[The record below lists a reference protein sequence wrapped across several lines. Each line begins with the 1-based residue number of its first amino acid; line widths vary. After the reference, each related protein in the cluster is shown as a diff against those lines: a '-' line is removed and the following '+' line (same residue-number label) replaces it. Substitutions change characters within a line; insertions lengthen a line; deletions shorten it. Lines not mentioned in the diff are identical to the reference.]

1 MVITV
6 GIQYVNEV
14 EKLLQ
19 NKKEKKNIF
28 NFFRNTCRASLQSKS
43 VSKEFS
49 HTTMKSLP
57 HVPAHITL
65 A

>member
-19 NKKEKKNIF
+19 NKKEKKPYLIF
-28 NFFRNTCRASLQSKS
+28 LGILVGHHCKVNQSAKNL
-43 VSKEFS
+43 V
-49 HTTMKSLP
+49 TQQ
-57 HVPAHITL
+57 
-65 A
+65 